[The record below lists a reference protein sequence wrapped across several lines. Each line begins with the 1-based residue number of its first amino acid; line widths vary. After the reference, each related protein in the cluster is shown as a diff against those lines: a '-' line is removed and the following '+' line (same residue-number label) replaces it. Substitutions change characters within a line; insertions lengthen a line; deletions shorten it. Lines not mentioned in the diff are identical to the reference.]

1 MHVARVQI
9 AKRQMNCSSMRL
21 QQREQKTPSVRDL
34 PQTTWSSLMKIQF
47 SSLRKVETAIFIL
60 SNSSLLHR
68 CFNAFHRI
76 VTTQRIRSSLPLY
89 FARFARYI
97 NLRSLHAPSNR
108 FLPSSTMF
116 IYQFSYTV
124 YGLCSGLCGM
134 EENRR
139 VLRIVTMFNGRI
151 VPSNTPYSPGA

>member
-1 MHVARVQI
+1 
-9 AKRQMNCSSMRL
+9 
-21 QQREQKTPSVRDL
+21 
-34 PQTTWSSLMKIQF
+34 MKIPF
-47 SSLRKVETAIFIL
+47 SSLRKVETTIFIISNL
-60 SNSSLLHR
+60 SLPHR

-97 NLRSLHAPSNR
+97 NLRSLHAASNR

-124 YGLCSGLCGM
+124 YGFM
-134 EENRR
+134 F
-139 VLRIVTMFNGRI
+139 RIMWHASEWACLTEKKKNDVQRSHRTI
-151 VPSNTPYSPGA
+151 EPYHIDPVHS